1 MASQMQE
8 PISDTASH
16 VVQQAGEKVDQAV
29 TVAKQQ
35 TTSRLD
41 GERERV
47 ADGLYSTAHALRQV
61 SQQLRDQ
68 EQGSIASMADRAAQ
82 QAERASGYLR
92 SRDLPELLNETEQ
105 LGRAHPLPFMG
116 GAIAL
121 GLLGVRFLKSSR
133 AQVES
138 APSPGVRPP
147 RPRCPPLPLPH
158 QIRLMSRYPGAVDPS
173 RRHRWAMRRR
183 ATPSLIR
190 MKRSPAMA
198 QTTTG
203 RGRWPPPRRV
213 LRASVDDAPGG
224 E

>member
-138 APSPGVRPP
+138 APAQVAAPTQVPTTPPAAPDKVDVPLPGRGGSVPPPPVGDASKGDTIPDTDEAVAGYGADDDGQGTLAASTP
-147 RPRCPPLPLPH
+147 RPARE
-158 QIRLMSRYPGAVDPS
+158 
-173 RRHRWAMRRR
+173 RR
-183 ATPSLIR
+183 
-190 MKRSPAMA
+190 
-198 QTTTG
+198 
-203 RGRWPPPRRV
+203 
-213 LRASVDDAPGG
+213 
-224 E
+224 

>member
-8 PISDTASH
+8 PISDTASY

-61 SQQLRDQ
+61 GQQLREQ
-68 EQGSIASMADRAAQ
+68 EQGTIASMADRAAQ

-138 APSPGVRPP
+138 APTQAAATPTQVATTPPAVPDKVDVQLPGRGGSVPPPPVGDASKGDTIPDADEAVAGYGADDDGQGTLAASTP
-147 RPRCPPLPLPH
+147 RPARE
-158 QIRLMSRYPGAVDPS
+158 
-173 RRHRWAMRRR
+173 RR
-183 ATPSLIR
+183 
-190 MKRSPAMA
+190 
-198 QTTTG
+198 
-203 RGRWPPPRRV
+203 
-213 LRASVDDAPGG
+213 
-224 E
+224 